1 MSQRSRRW
9 LWLLLL
15 IPVAVGFFRLR
26 FDVDVLNLLPD
37 DVPTVRG
44 LKLYQKHF
52 ANARELI
59 ITLRASDAEASESA
73 ARSLAQTLR
82 GATNLVRTVHW
93 QPPWLEQ
100 PAQFAELIGY
110 LWLNQPPALFGELTN
125 RLAPAN
131 VAATLAEMRER
142 LATSMSPTDLA
153 GFGYDPYG
161 LLRLPESTSGGPGR
175 SGQGEELF
183 GSADGTFRLMFVEAR
198 GVLVNYRQCQA
209 WIDAVKQV
217 IERWRAEN
225 PAQKVKFQFTG
236 RPAFEAEIAGSME
249 GDMTASVGITSVI
262 IAVLF
267 WLAHRRITPM
277 LWLLALLAVI
287 LAATLALGGLIF
299 GAVNVVSLGFAG
311 ILLGLAVD
319 YGVVH
324 YQEAIASPDA
334 TIPEIRRAI
343 GPSIFWAAIT
353 TISAFLV
360 LNFGGLPGLA
370 QLGSLVAVGVGLSA
384 LVMLF
389 AFLPPLFRDRMKK
402 REAQIKAGTFV
413 PEAFATTQGVSSA
426 ASRGWA
432 KLVYAAT
439 AVAFLV
445 AVLILARGWPHLD
458 RSSNAL
464 RPRNSTAYAA
474 LDEIK
479 AHITQGREPLWLMT
493 TSRDVA
499 TITARLQR
507 AMPLLE
513 RAVSNRHLA
522 SFTLPTPIWPQ
533 PEFQRGNRAGAAF
546 LVTQRE
552 ALCVAAQ
559 AAGFSSNS
567 CVLTENIL
575 NTWQAALNANGV
587 FWPTNDASRWVFDKV
602 IARSGDDL
610 LALGLVS
617 LPTNAVTTPRAV
629 AVWADELTREGFLVS
644 GWELL
649 GASVLERVQ
658 KTMPLVVVPMI
669 ALVMLTLWLAFR
681 RPTEILLSMAVMGF
695 SGLLLLAVMRSAG
708 WSWNLLNL
716 MALPLLLGTG
726 VDYSIF
732 MQLALRRHRGDLL
745 ASYRSVGRALLLCGG
760 TAVAGFASLAWSANA
775 GMASLGQVC
784 AVGIGGNMLISVCLL
799 PVWWRRFAGSG
810 RGNESS
816 SAPAKPSSL
825 YRAGFWKLGLLV
837 GRRLPARIAV
847 LLSRVAVALYGLFA
861 NHRRAAVVENLLPA
875 LGNDRPAAEQ
885 AASRMF
891 QQFALKLVDLWRY
904 ESGQPV
910 DDLFAELTG
919 WEHFTAAHARGKGVL
934 MVTPHLGNWEFGGP
948 LLTRRGIKLHV
959 ITLVEPGEGLT
970 ELRQASRA
978 RWGIETM
985 VIGQDAFAFVEVIK
999 RLQEGA
1005 TVALLMD
1012 RPPESS
1018 ATEVELF
1025 GRSFKASIAAAE
1037 LARASGAALVPVYLP
1052 RTAQGYAAHVL
1063 PEIPYDPATLGNREA
1078 RRELTQKILRA
1089 FEPAIRQHLDQWF
1102 HFVPVWPKS

>member
-1 MSQRSRRW
+1 MSHSARRW

-15 IPVAVGFFRLR
+15 IPVGVGFFRLR
-26 FDVDVLNLLPD
+26 FDVDVLNLLPE

-59 ITLRASDAEASESA
+59 ITMHAADAETSEAA

-82 GATNLVRTVHW
+82 SATNIVRTVHW

-110 LWLNQPPALFGELTN
+110 LWLNQPPAAFGELTN

-131 VAATLAEMRER
+131 RAGTLAEMRER

-161 LLRLPESTSGGPGR
+161 LLRLPESTSGGPGM

-198 GVLVNYRQCQA
+198 NNLADYRQCQA
-209 WIDAVKQV
+209 WLDAINRE

-225 PAQKVKFQFTG
+225 TAPKVKLQFTG

-267 WLAHRRITPM
+267 WLAHRRLTPM

-324 YQEAIASPDA
+324 YQEAIASPNA

-343 GPSIFWAAIT
+343 GPSIFWAAVT
-353 TISAFLV
+353 TITAFLV

-389 AFLPPLFRDRMKK
+389 AFLPPLFRDRLKK
-402 REAQIKAGTFV
+402 REAQIAAGTFK
-413 PEAFATTQGVSSA
+413 PAPSDLTPGISSP
-426 ASRGWA
+426 ASRTWPL
-432 KLVYAAT
+432 LVFGMT
-439 AVAFLV
+439 TGLFLL
-445 AVLILARGWPHLD
+445 AILILARGWPQLD
-458 RSSNAL
+458 RSANAL
-464 RPRNSTAYAA
+464 RPRNSAAYAA

-479 AHITQGREPLWLMT
+479 AHVTQGREPLWLMT
-493 TSRDVA
+493 ASGDVSA
-499 TITARLQR
+499 IGARLQR

-513 RAVSNRHLA
+513 RAVSNRQLA
-522 SFTLPTPIWPQ
+522 SFNLPTPIWPQ
-533 PEFQRGNRAGAAF
+533 PEFQRDNRSGASF

-552 ALCVAAQ
+552 SLCDAAQ

-575 NTWQAALNANGV
+575 NTWQAALITNGV
-587 FWPTNDASRWVFDKV
+587 FWPTNDASRWVFNKV
-602 IARSGDDL
+602 IARNGEEL

-617 LPTNAVTTPRAV
+617 LPTSAVATPRAV
-629 AVWADELTREGFLVS
+629 AAWADELASEGFLVS

-658 KTMPLVVVPMI
+658 KTMPMVLGPMI
-669 ALVMLTLWLAFR
+669 ALVLLSLGLAFR
-681 RPTEILLSMAVMGF
+681 RPAEILLSLTVMGF
-695 SGLLLLAVMRSAG
+695 SGLLLLAVMRMAG

-760 TAVAGFASLAWSANA
+760 TAVAGFASLAWSTNA

-784 AVGIGGNMLISVCLL
+784 AVGIGGNMLVSVCLL
-799 PVWWRRFAGSG
+799 PVWWRWLVG
-810 RGNESS
+810 RRHGAD
-816 SAPAKPSSL
+816 APSTPVTPSSL
-825 YRAGFWKLGLLV
+825 YQARFWKLGLCV
-837 GRRLPARIAV
+837 GRLLPTRVAES
-847 LLSRVAVALYGLFA
+847 LSRMVVAIYGLFA
-861 NHRRAAVVENLLPA
+861 SHRRAVVVENLLPV
-875 LGNDRPAAEQ
+875 LGDDRPAAGRV
-885 AASRMF
+885 ASRMF
-891 QQFALKLVDLWRY
+891 RQFALKLVDLWRY

-970 ELRQASRA
+970 EMRQASRE
-978 RWGIETM
+978 RWGIETL

-1005 TVALLMD
+1005 TVALLVD
-1012 RPPESS
+1012 RPPEAS
-1018 ATEVELF
+1018 ATDVELF
-1025 GRSFKASIAAAE
+1025 GRPFKASIAAAE

-1063 PEIPYDPATLGNREA
+1063 PEIPYDRAALGNREA